1 MPVSNF
7 FYYHKTNVV
16 SGSGVSSPRISK
28 AGYDPHDSSYQLSV
42 ISYQLSVKKLIIE
55 ALAKILNVHP
65 PQSLPSREGLDNKP
79 SPLVGEGKSEG

>member
-1 MPVSNF
+1 
-7 FYYHKTNVV
+7 V

-65 PQSLPSREGLDNKP
+65 PPTPPIKGGEHTPTPLSRGDLP
-79 SPLVGEGKSEG
+79 SPLVGEGKGEG